1 MKNKTRKMI
10 SSVLAF
16 VLSICMMLP
25 VMGGVTLVAK
35 AADNK
40 VLNVSELTTGDITE
54 ITSFGDFTVSA
65 TAEKKVTIDENK
77 KVGDNGIEF
86 TQRLKLNGSGSLE
99 YRNVFFTTKG
109 AATITVYAMSGS
121 SSDCSIFPFLS
132 INCGNSV
139 SRCLI

>member
-1 MKNKTRKMI
+1 MRQERSNMKNKTRKMI

-40 VLNVSELTTGDITE
+40 VLNVSELATGDITE

-86 TQRLKLNGSGSLE
+86 TQRLKLNG
-99 YRNVFFTTKG
+99 
-109 AATITVYAMSGS
+109 
-121 SSDCSIFPFLS
+121 
-132 INCGNSV
+132 
-139 SRCLI
+139 